1 MTKGTA
7 ETFRAFY
14 EAELVPVLKEL
25 EKVRKKNLPLYF
37 IRGLVGSSIALF
49 VVPTVFNTFIDFVL
63 NMDEV
68 FGGGMSD
75 PVGNIFSSVFRFFFT
90 AVFVFIL
97 CVTIYIISAKL
108 FNYITRCYKKEF
120 STRRK
125 IIYTIIVGILFIAAL
140 RLFNLLP
147 FSFNLFRIALDF
159 GVGGNAAFWHT
170 FKWFLIIIGSVFLM
184 IPLILFINTKEKKFV
199 LTFKE
204 QVVKRVIAFID
215 ASLSYIPERS
225 LPQTDFM
232 ESKIFFGTPDSH
244 YSGSDFVSGQRGD
257 VKFRFSQ
264 VSAKQKSK
272 STKSNDDITLF
283 QGILFVTK
291 FNKIFTKEHFVLPDI
306 AEKAFGIAGESL
318 QKLNRFRPP
327 LVKLEN
333 VEFEEHFAVYSGDET
348 ECRYI
353 LSLSLMERIVEL
365 RKKLKQSFSL
375 SFVNSNLYLAVSYD
389 ADIYRPPLFFS
400 QTQYDVI
407 KEIYDSLSLFTDIVD
422 ELNLNLKIWG
432 N

>member
-1 MTKGTA
+1 MAKGTA
-7 ETFRAFY
+7 ETFKAFY

-25 EKVRKKNLPLYF
+25 ENERKKHLLLYF
-37 IRGLVGSSIALF
+37 IPGLVGLSIALF
-49 VVPTVFNTFIDFVL
+49 VVPTVFNTFFDLVL
-63 NMDEV
+63 NMGEV
-68 FGGGMSD
+68 FGGGFSD

-90 AVFVFIL
+90 AIFVFIL
-97 CVTIYIISAKL
+97 CVTIYILAAKL
-108 FNYITRCYKKEF
+108 FDYFSRRYRKEF

-125 IIYTIIVGILFIAAL
+125 IIYTIITGILFITAL
-140 RLFNLLP
+140 RMINLLP
-147 FSFNLFRIALDF
+147 FSFNLYRVFIDFRE
-159 GVGGNAAFWHT
+159 GGNAVFWHT

-184 IPLILFINTKEKKFV
+184 VPLMLFINSKENKFV
-199 LTFKE
+199 LKFKE
-204 QVVKRVIAFID
+204 TVVKKIVAFID
-215 ASLSYIPERS
+215 DSLSYLPDRSIP
-225 LPQTDFM
+225 QADFV

-244 YSGSDFVSGQRGD
+244 YSGSDFVSGERGD

-264 VSAKQKSK
+264 VSAKEKSK

-283 QGILFVTK
+283 RGILFITK
-291 FNKIFTKEHFVLPDI
+291 FNKKFTKEHFVLPDI

-333 VEFEEHFAVYSGDET
+333 IEFEEHFAVYSGDET

-353 LSLSLMERIVEL
+353 LSLSLMERIVDL
-365 RKKLKQSFSL
+365 RKKFKKSFSL

-389 ADIYRPPLFFS
+389 ADLYRPPLFFS
-400 QTQYDVI
+400 QIDYDGI
-407 KEIYDSLSLFTDIVD
+407 KEMYDSLSLFTDIVD

-432 N
+432 S